1 MSLGKAVVK
10 LTDMDEEM
18 KMFAVQQADYVLGQ
32 NLASEKLVAKF
43 MKEYCEKR
51 YKGVWHCIT
60 GRNFGGFV
68 THETGKYIY
77 FYVGQR
83 GFLLWSTPSA

>member
-51 YKGVWHCIT
+51 YKGVWHYII